1 MINKIITLFIFLL
14 LTSCEYTPIYS
25 SKNFDLDLRSI
36 INQKND
42 RLHSNINKR
51 LKNFSN
57 KKSQKKIHLV
67 IDAKKIINTLSKDT
81 KGDPS
86 RYEMIIS
93 INLEIK
99 YDENKS
105 LITPFQEKFNYN
117 TNSNKFEL
125 NQYEKE
131 IENLL
136 IDKIIEN
143 IIIYLSKI

>member
-57 KKSQKKIHLV
+57 KKSQKKIHLI
-67 IDAKKIINTLSKDT
+67 IDAKKIISTLSKDT

>member
-67 IDAKKIINTLSKDT
+67 IDAKKIISTLSKDT

>member
-1 MINKIITLFIFLL
+1 MKNKIITLFIFLL

-57 KKSQKKIHLV
+57 KKSQKKIHLI
-67 IDAKKIINTLSKDT
+67 IDAKKIISTLSKDT